1 MVAFILTIVGQ
12 QQISHITYR
21 EINLIMAFI
30 ILGLMA
36 QKYGIQLEEDI
47 TQTSLKTFKEK
58 VKREFI
64 NTYSFLSIVMIAI
77 FYDLI

>member
-21 EINLIMAFI
+21 EIKLIMAFI

-58 VKREFI
+58 VKRKFIGNLFSKRKINEFMGHV
-64 NTYSFLSIVMIAI
+64 TR
-77 FYDLI
+77 